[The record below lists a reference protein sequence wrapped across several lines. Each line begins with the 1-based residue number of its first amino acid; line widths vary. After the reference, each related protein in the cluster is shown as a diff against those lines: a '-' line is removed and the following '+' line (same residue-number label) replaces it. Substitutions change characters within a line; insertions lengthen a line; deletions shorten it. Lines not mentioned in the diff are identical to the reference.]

1 MMIPCNYEINVAKEN
16 DARKNRWSP
25 RGLEHYCRIELGD
38 VMPEVAKEKFLEL
51 KQMFPEDKFELTL
64 YQVTCGGK
72 EVEV

>member
-16 DARKNRWSP
+16 DRLKNRWSP

-38 VMPEVAKEKFLEL
+38 VMPEVAKEKFLEM
-51 KQMFPEDKFELTL
+51 KQMFPEEKFELTL
-64 YQVTCGGK
+64 YSVKCSGS